1 MKGRVA
7 FIPTAHKIEFHEYDV
22 PAPAA
27 GGLVAAV
34 TQTNVCGSEVH
45 MWKGEFGRRG
55 VMPGHEMSGRIEAL
69 GAGVRADWAGVPVKE
84 GDRIAPVYY
93 TVCNRCVN
101 CVSGNHAACT
111 AKVVGARHPDE
122 PPHFTATFATHY
134 VVKPDQHFYRVP
146 DNVPD
151 LVASSANCAMSQ
163 VFWSLDRG
171 RLHYGETLVVLGAG
185 GLGSACASSA
195 PDGPTWC
202 WR

>member
-69 GAGVRADWAGVPVKE
+69 GAGVRADWAGAGK
-84 GDRIAPVYY
+84 GRRS
-93 TVCNRCVN
+93 NR
-101 CVSGNHAACT
+101 SGLLHGVQSMRELRQRQSCGVHRQGGRRAAS
-111 AKVVGARHPDE
+111 R
-122 PPHFTATFATHY
+122 
-134 VVKPDQHFYRVP
+134 
-146 DNVPD
+146 
-151 LVASSANCAMSQ
+151 
-163 VFWSLDRG
+163 
-171 RLHYGETLVVLGAG
+171 
-185 GLGSACASSA
+185 
-195 PDGPTWC
+195 
-202 WR
+202 

>member
-7 FIPTAHKIEFHEYDV
+7 FIPSAHKIEFREYDV

-69 GAGVRADWAGVPVKE
+69 GTGVRADWAGVPVKE

-93 TVCNRCVN
+93 TVCNRCTN
-101 CVSGNHAACT
+101 CVNGQSFGMHRQGGWRAAS
-111 AKVVGARHPDE
+111 R
-122 PPHFTATFATHY
+122 
-134 VVKPDQHFYRVP
+134 
-146 DNVPD
+146 
-151 LVASSANCAMSQ
+151 
-163 VFWSLDRG
+163 
-171 RLHYGETLVVLGAG
+171 
-185 GLGSACASSA
+185 
-195 PDGPTWC
+195 
-202 WR
+202 